1 MWKISWRCLLF
12 RVKYCKIVIITNKV
26 FLNWIE
32 LFRVK
37 KKKKKILKFLDIW
50 RHSTFKTYWNFIYN
64 HTNGLEKKNI
74 LCLVFML
81 QKKLLYEAVF
91 SLKLVRHPVP
101 LRWHYY
107 LYYYRRQAER
117 EGIEEHK
124 HKKRRKEK
132 ESLGMNG

>member
-1 MWKISWRCLLF
+1 MDWR
-12 RVKYCKIVIITNKV
+12 N
-26 FLNWIE
+26 
-32 LFRVK
+32 
-37 KKKKKILKFLDIW
+37 
-50 RHSTFKTYWNFIYN
+50 
-64 HTNGLEKKNI
+64 KNI

-81 QKKLLYEAVF
+81 QKKLVYEAVF

-101 LRWHYY
+101 LRWLYY